1 MEVIPP
7 AVPALAAGHLSSAE
21 LFPLPERPFLLVH
34 GKLSVPEND
43 WAAHRWL
50 DVWAWD
56 QVHGGQLSE
65 SALVVAGQGAS
76 GALRQRAAA
85 LPGVWFVDTPSPEG
99 MAHLLR
105 AAALHGQLAVH
116 RAGIKYKML
125 HALQTQVPLLGNE
138 DLVVGTGAE
147 GLVRLLPEPYDPQSW
162 IAAWKESTVQPLS
175 TDERQRR
182 AQFVAQHALSTLAHA
197 LESRLLLAYRT
208 QGTVAKRA

>member
-1 MEVIPP
+1 
-7 AVPALAAGHLSSAE
+7 
-21 LFPLPERPFLLVH
+21 
-34 GKLSVPEND
+34 
-43 WAAHRWL
+43 
-50 DVWAWD
+50 
-56 QVHGGQLSE
+56 
-65 SALVVAGQGAS
+65 
-76 GALRQRAAA
+76 
-85 LPGVWFVDTPSPEG
+85 
-99 MAHLLR
+99 
-105 AAALHGQLAVH
+105 VH

-182 AQFVAQHALSTLAHA
+182 AQFVAQHSLSTLAHA